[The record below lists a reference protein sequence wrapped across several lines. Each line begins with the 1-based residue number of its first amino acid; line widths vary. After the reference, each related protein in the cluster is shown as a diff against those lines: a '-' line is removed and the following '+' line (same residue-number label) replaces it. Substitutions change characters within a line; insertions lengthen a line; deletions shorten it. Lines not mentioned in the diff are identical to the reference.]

1 MKLHNYFMKII
12 QKAVENFNFRTL
24 SWLFPYP
31 FCVFPCS
38 RFWPI
43 SPVLFPYII
52 FNFNPY
58 MFRTRSSNFNPYML
72 RIRTSIFKIFRN
84 RTVFRTHFQ
93 NFPYPVL
100 IPFVLW
106 VRNRYGVRK
115 RSRTPEYGTH
125 MRNAKRSY
133 PESTFPFRDAEA
145 YINKRREFCG
155 LVDWHH

>member
-1 MKLHNYFMKII
+1 MLCRGYSH
-12 QKAVENFNFRTL
+12 TH
-24 SWLFPYP
+24 FPY
-31 FCVFPCS
+31 S
-38 RFWPI
+38 RAPDVDQFYP
-43 SPVLFPYII
+43 LFPYII

-58 MFRTRSSNFNPYML
+58 MFRTR
-72 RIRTSIFKIFRN
+72 TSIFKIFRS
-84 RTVFRTHFQ
+84 RTVFRTHFHI
-93 NFPYPVL
+93 FPYPVL